1 MIRVRDLDGGYETV
15 SELIRVEESSGAKVV
30 TDLADLIGQL
40 REHWIGNDAT
50 ENLNELIDVHD
61 KLQDFLVYGLKTTTD
76 AQEKMVEMQEV
87 RRANGGAGLVGEVK
101 KASEEFVAEI
111 NKLDKTAEFYCD
123 PAARQDYETLKGI
136 KANFTEFKNNF
147 LTLKDELMNNWES
160 GNNRDEAKQRFDE
173 FEEMGTEFE
182 NVMKKTEEQLG
193 TVISNT
199 DKIMDE

>member
-61 KLQDFLVYGLKTTTD
+61 ELQEFLVYGLKTATD

-101 KASEEFVAEI
+101 KASEEFVSEI
-111 NKLDKTAEFYCD
+111 TKLDKTAEFYCD

-147 LTLKDELMNNWES
+147 LTIKDELMNNWES
-160 GNNRDEAKQRFDE
+160 GNNRDEAKQKFDE

>member
-30 TDLADLIGQL
+30 TDLAELIGQL

-50 ENLNELIDVHD
+50 ENLNELIGVHD
-61 KLQDFLVYGLKTTTD
+61 ELQDFLVYGLKTATD

-111 NKLDKTAEFYCD
+111 NK
-123 PAARQDYETLKGI
+123 
-136 KANFTEFKNNF
+136 
-147 LTLKDELMNNWES
+147 
-160 GNNRDEAKQRFDE
+160 
-173 FEEMGTEFE
+173 
-182 NVMKKTEEQLG
+182 
-193 TVISNT
+193 
-199 DKIMDE
+199 